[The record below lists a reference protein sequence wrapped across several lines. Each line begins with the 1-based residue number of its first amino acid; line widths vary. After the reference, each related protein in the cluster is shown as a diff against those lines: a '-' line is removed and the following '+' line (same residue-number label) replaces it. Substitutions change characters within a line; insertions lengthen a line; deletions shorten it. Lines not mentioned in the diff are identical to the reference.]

1 MHTQGGHDGQAMT
14 KVETGRDE
22 EPVKNFSAAGDHEDE
37 AFHYWEGDVKKKQ
50 VFHGT
55 MLLWVAYQATGVIYG
70 DIGTSPL
77 YVYSS
82 TFTSEPTWDDLV
94 GALSLIIWS
103 LTIIVTIKYVF
114 IVLQADDEGEG
125 GTFALFSLLSRYI
138 HILRRD
144 PMDVSAVKMSRYSTN
159 ELGNSHQAV
168 RTAVEQSKL
177 MKLLLSGLSIFGV
190 TLVMS
195 DGVLTPAQSVL
206 GAIQGLKVVHPTLS
220 TGAIVGISCAI
231 LIILFAIQPFGIT
244 KLTIGFSP
252 IVIVWLLFNAV
263 FGIYNL
269 VKYDHTVLK
278 AFSPYFAGAWFT
290 RNGTDGWKALGGIL
304 LAFTGCECLFAD
316 LGSFSKRAIQIS
328 WVFFAYPA
336 LILAYAGQAAY
347 ISVNEGA
354 YSNPFFNTVPK
365 GLFWP
370 SLILSILA
378 AIVASQATI
387 TATFQ
392 LLTQIMALNYFPKL
406 TVIHTST
413 KIHGQVYIPFANWL
427 LMVGC
432 VIVTA
437 VYNNTTSLGNAYGV
451 CVILVTFI
459 TTCLVSMVA
468 IIVWR
473 FNILIVTTVFFIFA
487 CFDGLFL
494 SAALIKVPTGAWF
507 TLVVAAILASVMLLW
522 RFGKHRQ
529 WAAEREMQIQD
540 KAFHNA
546 VVAKKDGMW
555 LSGGKKPVS
564 AIKGIG
570 IFMDKTGF
578 LYPTVYTRFL
588 RSFEAQHVITVFL
601 NIRHVTIPSIDDSQ
615 RYGISKL
622 DSLLNTYRIIARY
635 GYTESVP
642 ENLSDVIKTKL
653 GEYLSRM
660 EHPATESPNGESAKA
675 ENESS
680 VAEQAGDGTNTPAIN
695 FASEDEITQVRRRHG
710 LIETTSLTSERTAL
724 SSAFEEQVVFLLG
737 KQRLTERKDRNI
749 FSKVIL
755 GRYNWLREQTINKVN
770 FLGLPIDQV
779 VEIGS
784 ITEI

>member
-22 EPVKNFSAAGDHEDE
+22 EPVKNFSAAGDYEDE

-144 PMDVSAVKMSRYSTN
+144 PMDSSAVKMSRYSTN
-159 ELGNSHQAV
+159 ELANSHQAV
-168 RTAVEQSKL
+168 RTAVERSKF

-195 DGVLTPAQSVL
+195 DGVLTPAQSIL
-206 GAIQGLKVVHPTLS
+206 GAIQGLRVVHPDLS

-231 LIILFAIQPFGIT
+231 LVVLFAIQPFGIT
-244 KLTIGFSP
+244 KLTMGFSP
-252 IVIVWLLFNAV
+252 VVIVWLLANTV

-269 VKYDHTVLK
+269 VRYDHTVLK
-278 AFSPYFAGAWFT
+278 AFSPYFAGAWFV

-304 LAFTGCECLFAD
+304 LAFTGCECVFAD
-316 LGSFSKRAIQIS
+316 LGSFSKRAVQIS
-328 WVFFAYPA
+328 WVCFAYPA
-336 LILAYAGQAAY
+336 LVLAYAGQAAY

-354 YSNPFFNTVPK
+354 YSNPFFNTVPH

-468 IIVWR
+468 IVVWR
-473 FNILIVTTVFFIFA
+473 INILVVVSVFFIFA

-494 SAALIKVPTGAWF
+494 SAALVKVPTGAWF

-540 KAFHNA
+540 KAFHNG
-546 VVAKKDGMW
+546 VVARKDGMW
-555 LSGGKKPVS
+555 LSGGKKAVS

-588 RSFEAQHVITVFL
+588 RSFEAQHSITIFL
-601 NIRHVTIPSIDDSQ
+601 NIRHVTIPS
-615 RYGISKL
+615 
-622 DSLLNTYRIIARY
+622 
-635 GYTESVP
+635 
-642 ENLSDVIKTKL
+642 L
-653 GEYLSRM
+653 GDYLARM
-660 EHPATESPNGESAKA
+660 ERPAMDPPNGESAKA
-675 ENESS
+675 EKEPSGADDVS
-680 VAEQAGDGTNTPAIN
+680 ADTPAVN
-695 FASEDEITQVRRRHG
+695 FNSEDEITQIRRRRG
-710 LIETTSLTSERTAL
+710 QIETTSLTSEHTTL

-737 KQRLTERKDRNI
+737 KQRLIERNDRNLL
-749 FSKVIL
+749 SKVVL
-755 GRYNWLREQTINKVN
+755 ARYNWLREQTINKVN

-784 ITEI
+784 ITAI

>member
-1 MHTQGGHDGQAMT
+1 MHTQSGDDGEAIT
-14 KVETGRDE
+14 KVDTGRDE
-22 EPVKNFSAAGDHEDE
+22 ALFKRFSAAGDYEDE
-37 AFHYWEGDVKKKQ
+37 NYHHWEGDIKKKQ

-77 YVYSS
+77 YVFSS
-82 TFTSEPTWDDLV
+82 TFTSEPSWNDLV

-125 GTFALFSLLSRYI
+125 GTFALFSLLSRYL
-138 HILRRD
+138 HIVRRD
-144 PMDVSAVKMSRYSTN
+144 PMDVSTLKMSRYSTN
-159 ELGNSHQAV
+159 ELANSHKAV
-168 RTAVEQSKL
+168 RTTVEESRFI
-177 MKLLLSGLSIFGV
+177 KLLLSGLSIFGV
-190 TLVMS
+190 TLVMA

-206 GAIQGLKVVHPTLS
+206 GAIQGIRVVQPDLS
-220 TGAIVGISCAI
+220 TRAIVGISCAI
-231 LIILFAIQPFGIT
+231 LVLLFIIQPFGVT
-244 KLTIGFSP
+244 KLTVAFSP
-252 IVIVWLLFNAV
+252 IVVLWLLFNAV

-269 VKYDHTVLK
+269 VKFDHTVLK

-290 RNGTDGWKALGGIL
+290 KNGTEGWKALANIL
-304 LAFTGCECLFAD
+304 LCFTGCECLFAD

-328 WVFFAYPA
+328 WVCFAYPC
-336 LILAYAGQAAY
+336 LIVAYAGQAAY
-347 ISVNEGA
+347 ISRNEGA
-354 YSNPFFNTVPK
+354 YSNPFFNTVPP
-365 GLFWP
+365 GTFWP

-406 TVIHTST
+406 KVIHTST

-427 LMVGC
+427 LLIGC

-437 VYNNTTSLGNAYGV
+437 VYNNTTSLGQAYGV

-459 TTCLVSMVA
+459 TTCLVSIVA
-468 IIVWR
+468 VVVWR
-473 FNILIVTTVFFIFA
+473 MNILIVTPIFFIFA

-494 SAALIKVPTGAWF
+494 SAALTKVPTGAWF
-507 TLVVAAILASVMLLW
+507 TLLVAAILALVMLLW

-529 WAAEREMQIQD
+529 WSAERDMQVHD

-546 VVAKKDGMW
+546 VITKKDGMW
-555 LSGGKKPVS
+555 LSGGKKAVS
-564 AIKGIG
+564 GMKGIG

-588 RSFEAQHVITVFL
+588 RSFEAQHAITIFL
-601 NIRHVTIPSIDDSQ
+601 NVRYVTIPSIEDDQ
-615 RYGISKL
+615 RYGIAKIETL
-622 DSLLNTYRIIARY
+622 HNTYRIIARY
-635 GYTESVP
+635 GYNETVP
-642 ENLSDVIKTKL
+642 ENLAEIIKMKL
-653 GEYLSRM
+653 GDYLTLT
-660 EHPATESPNGESAKA
+660 EHPAAEPPVGVSAKLETITESTGIHSIKIPSDNEISAATSK
-675 ENESS
+675 
-680 VAEQAGDGTNTPAIN
+680 I
-695 FASEDEITQVRRRHG
+695 RHRHG
-710 LIETTSLTSERTAL
+710 QVETDSLTSEKTAL

-737 KQRLTERKDRNI
+737 KQRLIERRDRNKM
-749 FSKVIL
+749 SKVIL
-755 GRYNWLREQTINKVN
+755 ACYTWLREQTTNKVN

>member
-1 MHTQGGHDGQAMT
+1 
-14 KVETGRDE
+14 
-22 EPVKNFSAAGDHEDE
+22 
-37 AFHYWEGDVKKKQ
+37 
-50 VFHGT
+50 
-55 MLLWVAYQATGVIYG
+55 
-70 DIGTSPL
+70 
-77 YVYSS
+77 
-82 TFTSEPTWDDLV
+82 
-94 GALSLIIWS
+94 
-103 LTIIVTIKYVF
+103 
-114 IVLQADDEGEG
+114 
-125 GTFALFSLLSRYI
+125 
-138 HILRRD
+138 
-144 PMDVSAVKMSRYSTN
+144 MDVSAVKMSRYSTN

>member
-1 MHTQGGHDGQAMT
+1 MFLWANKG
-14 KVETGRDE
+14 
-22 EPVKNFSAAGDHEDE
+22 
-37 AFHYWEGDVKKKQ
+37 
-50 VFHGT
+50 
-55 MLLWVAYQATGVIYG
+55 LLTICCRVIYG

-77 YVYSS
+77 YVFSS
-82 TFTSEPTWDDLV
+82 TFTSEPSWDDLV

-138 HILRRD
+138 HIVRRD
-144 PMDVSAVKMSRYSTN
+144 PMDISTLKMSRYSTN
-159 ELGNSHQAV
+159 ELRSSHQAV
-168 RTAVEQSKL
+168 RTTVEQSKL
-177 MKLLLSGLSIFGV
+177 IKLLLSGLSIFGV

-206 GAIQGLKVVHPTLS
+206 GAIQGIRVVDPDLS

-231 LIILFAIQPFGIT
+231 LVVLFVIQPFGVT
-244 KLTIGFSP
+244 RLTVAFSP
-252 IVIVWLLFNAV
+252 IVVLWLLFNAV

-269 VKYDHTVLK
+269 VKFDYTVLK
-278 AFSPYFAGAWFT
+278 AFSPYFAGAWFS
-290 RNGTDGWKALGGIL
+290 RNGADGWKALGGIL
-304 LAFTGCECLFAD
+304 LCFTGCECLFAD

-328 WVFFAYPA
+328 WVAFAYPC
-336 LILAYAGQAAY
+336 LILAYAGQAAF
-347 ISVNEGA
+347 ISRNEGA
-354 YSNPFFNTVPK
+354 YSNPFFNTVPP
-365 GLFWP
+365 GTFWP

-378 AIVASQATI
+378 AIIASQATI

-406 TVIHTST
+406 KVIHTST

-427 LMVGC
+427 LMIGC
-432 VIVTA
+432 IIVTA

-459 TTCLVSMVA
+459 TTCLVGMVA

-473 FNILIVTTVFFIFA
+473 INILTVTGVFFVFA

-494 SAALIKVPTGAWF
+494 SAALTKVPTGAWF
-507 TLVVAAILASVMLLW
+507 TLVVAALLASVMLLW
-522 RFGKHRQ
+522 RFGKHKQ
-529 WAAEREMQIQD
+529 WSAEREMQIHD

-546 VVAKKDGMW
+546 VTIKKGGMW
-555 LSGGKKPVS
+555 LSDGKKAVS
-564 AIKGIG
+564 SMKGIG

-588 RSFEAQHVITVFL
+588 RSFEAQHAITLFL
-601 NIRHVTIPSIDDSQ
+601 NVRHVILPEIEDDQ
-615 RYGISKL
+615 RYAITKL
-622 DSLLNTYRIIARY
+622 DSLHNTYRIIARY
-635 GYTESVP
+635 GYNETVP
-642 ENLSDVIKTKL
+642 DNLAEVIKARL
-653 GEYLSRM
+653 GDYLARS
-660 EHPATESPNGESAKA
+660 EHPAVEPPEGASAKLETITESFDTPTLKFTPDNEITPVVTTSQPQLRTQGQGES
-675 ENESS
+675 SS
-680 VAEQAGDGTNTPAIN
+680 LN
-695 FASEDEITQVRRRHG
+695 
-710 LIETTSLTSERTAL
+710 SERTAL

-737 KQRLTERKDRNI
+737 KQRLVEHRDRSEV
-749 FSKVIL
+749 SKVPL
-755 GRYNWLREQTINKVN
+755 AFYTWLREQTTNKVN

-779 VEIGS
+779 VEIGT

>member
-1 MHTQGGHDGQAMT
+1 MHKQGGDDGDAIT
-14 KVETGRDE
+14 KVDTGRDE
-22 EPVKNFSAAGDHEDE
+22 ALVKRFSAAGDYEDE
-37 AFHYWEGDVKKKQ
+37 DYHQWEGDVKKKQ

-77 YVYSS
+77 YVFSS
-82 TFTSEPTWDDLV
+82 TFASEPSWDDLV

-125 GTFALFSLLSRYI
+125 GTFALFSLLSRYL
-138 HILRRD
+138 HIVRRD
-144 PMDVSAVKMSRYSTN
+144 PMDVSTLKMSRYSTN
-159 ELGNSHQAV
+159 ELGSSHKAV
-168 RTAVEQSKL
+168 RTTVEESRFI
-177 MKLLLSGLSIFGV
+177 KLLLSGLSIFGV
-190 TLVMS
+190 TLVMA

-206 GAIQGLKVVHPTLS
+206 GAIQGIRVVQPDLS
-220 TGAIVGISCAI
+220 TGAI
-231 LIILFAIQPFGIT
+231 
-244 KLTIGFSP
+244 
-252 IVIVWLLFNAV
+252 
-263 FGIYNL
+263 NL
-269 VKYDHTVLK
+269 VKFDHTVLK

-290 RNGTDGWKALGGIL
+290 KNGTEGWKALANIL
-304 LAFTGCECLFAD
+304 LCFTGCECLFAD

-328 WVFFAYPA
+328 WVCFAYPC
-336 LILAYAGQAAY
+336 LVIAYAGQAAY
-347 ISVNEGA
+347 ISRNEGA
-354 YSNPFFNTVPK
+354 YSNPFFNTVPP
-365 GLFWP
+365 GTFWP

-406 TVIHTST
+406 KVVHTST

-427 LMVGC
+427 LLVGC

-437 VYNNTTSLGNAYGV
+437 VYNNTTSLGQAYGV

-459 TTCLVSMVA
+459 TTCLVSIVA
-468 IIVWR
+468 IVVWR
-473 FNILIVTTVFFIFA
+473 MNVLIVTPIFFIFA

-494 SAALIKVPTGAWF
+494 SAALTKVPTGAWF
-507 TLVVAAILASVMLLW
+507 TLLIAAILALVMLLW

-529 WAAEREMQIQD
+529 WSAERNMQVHD
-540 KAFHNA
+540 KVFHNA
-546 VVAKKDGMW
+546 VVTKRDGMW
-555 LSGGKKPVS
+555 LSGGKKAVS
-564 AIKGIG
+564 GMKGIG

-588 RSFEAQHVITVFL
+588 RSFEAQHAITIFL
-601 NIRHVTIPSIDDSQ
+601 NIENDQ
-615 RYGISKL
+615 RYVITKIEAL
-622 DSLLNTYRIIARY
+622 HNTYRIIARY
-635 GYTESVP
+635 GYNEAVP
-642 ENLSDVIKTKL
+642 ENLAEIIKLKL
-653 GEYLSRM
+653 GDYLALA
-660 EHPATESPNGESAKA
+660 EQPASEPPDGVSAKLDTITEST
-675 ENESS
+675 
-680 VAEQAGDGTNTPAIN
+680 D
-695 FASEDEITQVRRRHG
+695 ASLMRMLPDNEITVASTARQRHG
-710 LIETTSLTSERTAL
+710 RLQVETSSLTSEKTAL

-737 KQRLTERKDRNI
+737 KQRLIERRDRNKI
-749 FSKVIL
+749 SKAVL
-755 GRYNWLREQTINKVN
+755 ACYTWLREQTTNKVN

>member
-1 MHTQGGHDGQAMT
+1 MHTKGSNDGQTMT

-22 EPVKNFSAAGDHEDE
+22 EPVKNFSAAGDYDDE
-37 AFHYWEGDVKKKQ
+37 APEYWEGDVKKKQ

-144 PMDVSAVKMSRYSTN
+144 PMDASAVKMSRYSTN

-168 RTAVEQSKL
+168 RTAVERSRV
-177 MKLLLSGLSIFGV
+177 MRLLLSGLSIFGV

-206 GAIQGLKVVHPTLS
+206 GAIQGLKVVHPSLS

-231 LIILFAIQPFGIT
+231 LVVLFLIQPFGIT

-252 IVIVWLLFNAV
+252 IVIVWLIFNAV

-269 VKYDHTVLK
+269 ARYDHSVLK
-278 AFSPYFAGAWFT
+278 AFSPYFAGAWFV

-316 LGSFSKRAIQIS
+316 LGSFSKRAVQIS

-336 LILAYAGQAAY
+336 LILAYSGQAAY
-347 ISVNEGA
+347 ISVHEGA
-354 YSNPFFNTVPK
+354 YTNPFFNTVPH

-427 LMVGC
+427 LMIGC

-459 TTCLVSMVA
+459 TTCLVGVVA
-468 IIVWR
+468 IVVWR
-473 FNILIVTTVFFIFA
+473 INILIVATVFFIFA

-494 SAALIKVPTGAWF
+494 SAALTKIPTGAWF

-540 KAFHNA
+540 RAFHNA

-588 RSFEAQHVITVFL
+588 RSFEAQHTITIFL
-601 NIRHVTIPSIDDSQ
+601 NIRYVTIPSIDDSQ
-615 RYGISKL
+615 RYAISKL

-635 GYTESVP
+635 GYNETVP
-642 ENLSDVIKTKL
+642 VNLSEVIKAKL
-653 GEYLSRM
+653 GEYLTRM
-660 EHPATESPNGESAKA
+660 ERPVSEPPNGPSAKA
-675 ENESS
+675 EIESS
-680 VAEQAGDGTNTPAIN
+680 GADISGGDPGIQ
-695 FASEDEITQVRRRHG
+695 FASEDEISQVRQRHG
-710 LIETTSLTSERTAL
+710 LIETTSLTSEKTSL

-737 KQRLTERKDRNI
+737 KQRLTERKDRDI
-749 FSKVIL
+749 VTRIL
-755 GRYNWLREQTINKVN
+755 LARYNWLREQTINKVN

-779 VEIGS
+779 TEIGS

>member
-1 MHTQGGHDGQAMT
+1 MHTQGDHDGETMT

-22 EPVKNFSAAGDHEDE
+22 KLVRSYSGAGGDYDEDT
-37 AFHYWEGDVKKKQ
+37 FVFQEGDIKKKQ
-50 VFHGT
+50 IFHGT

-82 TFTSEPTWDDLV
+82 TFSSEPSYDDLV

-103 LTIIVTIKYVF
+103 LTIIVTIKYVL
-114 IVLQADDEGEG
+114 IVLHADDEGEG

-144 PMDVSAVKMSRYSTN
+144 PTDASTVKMSRYSTN
-159 ELGNSHQAV
+159 ELRGSHQAV
-168 RTAVEQSKL
+168 RSVVEQSAFI
-177 MKLLLSGLSIFGV
+177 KLLLSSLSIFGV

-206 GAIQGLKVVHPTLS
+206 GAIQGLKVVDPSLGTN
-220 TGAIVGISCAI
+220 AIVGISCAI
-231 LIILFAIQPFGIT
+231 LVALFLIQPFGIT
-244 KLTIGFSP
+244 KLTVGFSP
-252 IVIVWLLFNAV
+252 IVILWLLFNAV
-263 FGIYNL
+263 FGTYNL
-269 VKYDHTVLK
+269 VMHDHTVLK
-278 AFSPYFAGAWFT
+278 AFSPHYAGEWFV

-316 LGSFSKRAIQIS
+316 LGSFSKKAIQLS
-328 WVFFAYPA
+328 WCFFAYPA
-336 LILAYAGQAAY
+336 LLLAYAGQAAH
-347 ISVNEGA
+347 ISRNEGA
-354 YSNPFFNTVPK
+354 FSNPFFNTVPP
-365 GLFWP
+365 GMYWP
-370 SLILSILA
+370 SLVLSILA

-406 TVIHTST
+406 DVRHTST
-413 KIHGQVYIPFANWL
+413 KIHGQVYLPFANWL
-427 LMVGC
+427 LMIGC

-459 TTCLVSMVA
+459 TTCLVGMVA
-468 IIVWR
+468 VVVWR
-473 FNILIVTTVFFIFA
+473 FNILLVTGVFFIFA

-494 SAALIKVPTGAWF
+494 SAALTKIPTGAWF
-507 TLVVAAILASVMLLW
+507 TLVLAAILAFVMLLW

-529 WAAEREMQIQD
+529 WAAERDMQIHD
-540 KAFHNA
+540 RAFHNA
-546 VVAKKDGMW
+546 VVSRKDGMW
-555 LSGGKKPVS
+555 LSGGKKAVS
-564 AIKGIG
+564 AMKGIG

-588 RSFEAQHVITVFL
+588 RSFEAQHAITIFL
-601 NIRHVTIPSIDDSQ
+601 NIRHITLPSVEEER
-615 RYGISKL
+615 RYGISKI
-622 DSLLNTYRIIARY
+622 DSLHSTYRVIARY
-635 GYTESVP
+635 GYNETVP
-642 ENLSDVIKTKL
+642 ENLAETIKAKL
-653 GEYLSRM
+653 GDYISRL
-660 EHPATESPNGESAKA
+660 EHPAVENTIGDSAKLETSTASTNPNVPTLKFSDDEIESA
-675 ENESS
+675 N
-680 VAEQAGDGTNTPAIN
+680 V
-695 FASEDEITQVRRRHG
+695 VRQRHG
-710 LIETTSLTSERTAL
+710 IVETTSLKSEKTSL

-737 KQRLTERKDRNI
+737 KQRLIERKDRNMI
-749 FSKVIL
+749 SKIVL
-755 GRYNWLREQTINKVN
+755 KCFTWLREQTINKVN

-779 VEIGS
+779 VEIGT

>member
-1 MHTQGGHDGQAMT
+1 MHTQGGHDGEAIT
-14 KVETGRDE
+14 KVDTGRDE
-22 EPVKNFSAAGDHEDE
+22 EPAKHFAAAGDYEDE
-37 AFHYWEGDVKKKQ
+37 NFHHWEGDVKKKQ

-82 TFTSEPTWDDLV
+82 TFTSEPSWDDLV

-138 HILRRD
+138 HIVRRD
-144 PMDVSAVKMSRYSTN
+144 PMDVSTLKMSRYSTN
-159 ELGNSHQAV
+159 DLRDSHQAV
-168 RTAVEQSKL
+168 RATVEQSRYI
-177 MKLLLSGLSIFGV
+177 KLLLSGLSIFGV

-206 GAIQGLKVVHPTLS
+206 GAIQGIRVVRPDLS

-231 LIILFAIQPFGIT
+231 LVFLFVIQPFGIT
-244 KLTIGFSP
+244 KLTVAFSP
-252 IVIVWLLFNAV
+252 IVMLWLLFNAV

-269 VKYDHTVLK
+269 VKFDHTVLK
-278 AFSPYFAGAWFT
+278 AFSPYFAGAWFS
-290 RNGTDGWKALGGIL
+290 RNGTEGWKSLGGIL
-304 LAFTGCECLFAD
+304 LCFTGCECLYAD

-328 WVFFAYPA
+328 WVVFAYPC

-347 ISVNEGA
+347 ISRNEGA
-354 YSNPFFNTVPK
+354 YSNPFFNTVPP
-365 GLFWP
+365 GTFWP

-406 TVIHTST
+406 KVIHTST
-413 KIHGQVYIPFANWL
+413 RIHGQVYIPFANWL
-427 LMVGC
+427 LMIGC
-432 VIVTA
+432 VVVTA

-459 TTCLVSMVA
+459 TTCLVGMVA

-473 FNILIVTTVFFIFA
+473 FNILTVTAAFFIFA

-494 SAALIKVPTGAWF
+494 SAALTKVPTGAWF
-507 TLVVAAILASVMLLW
+507 TLVVAAILALVMLLW

-529 WAAEREMQIQD
+529 WSAERDMQVHD
-540 KAFHNA
+540 KAFHND
-546 VVAKKDGMW
+546 VITKTDGMW
-555 LSGGKKPVS
+555 LSGGKKAVS
-564 AIKGIG
+564 SMKGIG

-588 RSFEAQHVITVFL
+588 RSFEAQHAITIFL
-601 NIRHVTIPSIDDSQ
+601 NIRHVTLPGIEDDQ
-615 RYGISKL
+615 RYGITKL
-622 DSLLNTYRIIARY
+622 DSLHNTYRVITRY
-635 GYTESVP
+635 GYNETVP
-642 ENLSDVIKTKL
+642 ENLAEIIKSKL
-653 GEYLSRM
+653 GDYIART
-660 EHPATESPNGESAKA
+660 EHPASEPQEGISAKLETITENTNA
-675 ENESS
+675 TGINFNSENEI
-680 VAEQAGDGTNTPAIN
+680 TPATTIR
-695 FASEDEITQVRRRHG
+695 QRHG
-710 LIETTSLTSERTAL
+710 QVETMSLTSDKTAL

-737 KQRLTERKDRNI
+737 KQRLIERKDRNRA
-749 FSKVIL
+749 SKIL
-755 GRYNWLREQTINKVN
+755 LACYTWLREQTTNKVN